1 MTSAVKP
8 GMVQRYKLAQRVVHW
23 LGVGSFLIL
32 LLSGLALLVPQ
43 LAFLAAGGLSR
54 LLHRIAAVG
63 FMLMPIVYVAIVPHD
78 ALELLK
84 ESFTYTGKDLKWFKH
99 MPAYV
104 LGSTKGLP
112 PAGRIN
118 AGQKIH
124 HAMTFIMFVTVAG
137 SGLMLWFGQAG
148 LGPEGLALVLSV
160 HDMSM
165 LGLTVLMI
173 GHMYFTF
180 LYGALPAMTTG
191 YVSEDYARM
200 EHAEWYETLSPKT
213 VAVTEGE
220 DQKAA

>member
-1 MTSAVKP
+1 MTDVKP

-23 LGVGSFLIL
+23 LGVGSFLVL

-54 LLHRIAAVG
+54 IFHRITALG

-84 ESFTYTGKDLKWFKH
+84 ESFTYTLKDLKWFKH

-104 LGSTKGLP
+104 LGSTKNLP

-118 AGQKIH
+118 PGQKIH
-124 HAMTFIMFVTVAG
+124 HAMTFLMFGTVAA
-137 SGLMLWFGQAG
+137 SGLMLWFGQSS
-148 LGPEGLALVLSV
+148 LGPEGLAMVLTV
-160 HDMSM
+160 HDLSM
-165 LGLTVLMI
+165 MGLTVLMI

-200 EHAEWYETLSPKT
+200 EHAEWYESLSPT
-213 VAVTEGE
+213 VVAITEGE